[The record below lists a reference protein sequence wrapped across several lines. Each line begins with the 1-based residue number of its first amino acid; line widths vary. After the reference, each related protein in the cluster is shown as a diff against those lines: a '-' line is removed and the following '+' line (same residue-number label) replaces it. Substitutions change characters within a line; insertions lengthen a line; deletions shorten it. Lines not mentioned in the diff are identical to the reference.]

1 MGSYAFTLKPEGE
14 KSTIN
19 PMKRGIFG
27 VFLVSSFGKLEGG
40 SRRR

>member
-1 MGSYAFTLKPEGE
+1 MGTYAFTLKPEGE

-19 PMKRGIFG
+19 AMKRGIFE
-27 VFLVSSFGKLEGG
+27 VFQVGGFVELEGG

>member
-1 MGSYAFTLKPEGE
+1 MEIYAFTQKREGE

-19 PMKRGIFG
+19 AMKRGIFG
-27 VFLVSSFGKLEGG
+27 VFRGGIGELEGG

>member
-14 KSTIN
+14 KSTKN
-19 PMKRGIFG
+19 AMKRGIFG
-27 VFLVSSFGKLEGG
+27 LFRGDIGELEGG